1 MDKKFTE
8 ENISQNIKK
17 ITILLSILI
26 FIVSGCGIIAII
38 VLKDADQASKESQI
52 NAIMNEYLKDMEQ
65 RFETDLKSLTMLSM
79 FVGGSDRVNG
89 KNFVEGLD
97 KLQENNLFYRIG
109 YYSID
114 GIGTRVTFS
123 ENIEEITFSK
133 LHDEIKEIIRQAWNG
148 EDGVSN
154 IYYLD
159 EIESSVISYAVPVYK
174 DGEIIGSLAATKTI
188 DVFDEILNNVRES
201 HPNLDIDWIKQNGD
215 FLTWSKNSILKEKI
229 DNIFDGDY
237 IVNLEKERI
246 KKALDAGKSYTS
258 SLVYNYKSYDIYF
271 TPMKYNNWYLLY
283 LNKLDNTKTSVSI
296 ALMIVIGVLI
306 VIIFLTIFIFLFGY
320 YLIKKSNS
328 DIMDLAF
335 YDPLT
340 GCYNF
345 EKFKKELVH
354 KLSEKKKY
362 CLVTLNI
369 RDFQYINDIIG
380 MKKADEILYDVAKML
395 DRHLEGDEIYCRSNA
410 DQFYFLLYFKTK
422 EEIERKVY
430 HIMNRISDRVKEKN
444 INYPVTLYSGVAN
457 IQDDGD
463 ATELAIGLLHRA
475 EFAQKQIVKSYDNKV
490 SFYDE
495 SMKEKENIEKYVT
508 SNGQKALE
516 NEEFKLYLQPKFNL
530 QTNVLDE
537 AEVLVRWIREDGT
550 MVYPDQF
557 IPVFEKNGFC
567 VELDL
572 YMFEKSCQLLA
583 KWREK
588 GYAPVRLSV
597 NQSRLLLYQSDYI
610 NTLDNILKKYD
621 IPKDMIQLEILEGVA
636 VENIMELNKV
646 FKNIHKL
653 GLRLALD
660 DFGTGYSSLNILS
673 GIDVDEIKFDKQFLL
688 EKDEE
693 QKEKSNVMV
702 KGLVELIGN
711 FSMSTVVEGV
721 ETKEDEEFIR
731 RIGCTLGQGYYYN
744 APIPI
749 EKFEKEYLL

>member
-693 QKEKSNVMV
+693 QKEKNKVMV